1 VKRAISVLCAT
12 WCGVWISPAYAALG
26 DPLPGLTV
34 SQLNLFNEGLQEF
47 TKLDCMDDG
56 LGPVFTGPTPPVD
69 CPTGDGPAM
78 ACSTCHDR
86 NAAGGGSTLGVVET
100 RYGRVDDQGV
110 FDPMLEWGGSLR
122 KHNGIGEMH
131 EIPGG
136 PECEGYA
143 FNGEVV
149 PDPATVTAQRRSL
162 PLFGLT
168 YLNHVSDR
176 ELRTIA
182 DLERILTPETAGRVA
197 LVTDPLS
204 GQIVVG
210 KFGWKAQVPSLEI
223 FAGDAYVNE
232 MGITNFIFGNENC
245 SALQGC
251 RSECNPDPDQ
261 PNDMPDPQTGITD
274 TEKFQNFMRFLDIYP
289 QALHYPDREGLA
301 LFVRTGCADC
311 HLPALVTTPNRD
323 IAALDR
329 RPFYAFTDGLLHDM
343 GPSGDGIAQGAA
355 ARFEMRTA
363 PLMGLST
370 QKVNDVF
377 SLFHDGQSNSI
388 EAAILRHDG
397 QGRRSAIHFDGL
409 PPAEKAALIQF
420 LNSI

>member
-1 VKRAISVLCAT
+1 VKQAISVLCAT
-12 WCGVWISPAYAALG
+12 WWAVVTPAFADLG
-26 DPLPGLTV
+26 DPLPGLTAD
-34 SQLNLFNEGLQEF
+34 QLDQFNEGVQEF
-47 TKLDCMDDG
+47 TNLDCLDEG

-86 NAAGGGSTLGVVET
+86 NAAGGGSTLGMVET
-100 RYGRVDDQGV
+100 RYGRVDDQGI

-122 KHNGIGEMH
+122 KHNGIGEVQN
-131 EIPGG
+131 IPGH
-136 PECEGYA
+136 PECDGYS

-176 ELRTIA
+176 EIRDIA
-182 DLERILTPETAGRVA
+182 ALERIFTPETAGRVA
-197 LVTDPLS
+197 LVTDPLT

-232 MGITNFIFGNENC
+232 LGITNFIFGNENC
-245 SALQGC
+245 SPLQDC
-251 RSECNPDPDQ
+251 HSECNPNQNQ
-261 PNDMPDPQTGITD
+261 PNDQPDPLTGITNV
-274 TEKFQNFMRFLDIYP
+274 EKFQDFMRFLDIYP
-289 QALHYPDREGLA
+289 QSLHYPDREGLE
-301 LFVRTGCADC
+301 LFVRTGCANC
-311 HLPALVTTPNRD
+311 HLPLLVTGPNRE
-323 IAALDR
+323 IAALNY

-343 GPSGDGIAQGAA
+343 GASGDGIAQGAA

-370 QKVNDVF
+370 QTVNGEF

-397 QGRRSAIHFDGL
+397 QGRRSAINFDAL

>member
-1 VKRAISVLCAT
+1 
-12 WCGVWISPAYAALG
+12 
-26 DPLPGLTV
+26 
-34 SQLNLFNEGLQEF
+34 
-47 TKLDCMDDG
+47 MDEG
-56 LGPVFTGPTPPVD
+56 LGPVFTGPVPPVD

-86 NAAGGGSTLGVVET
+86 NAAGGGSTLGMVET
-100 RYGRVDDQGV
+100 RYGRIDDQGV

-122 KHNGIGEMH
+122 KHNGIGQVH
-131 EIPGG
+131 DIPGH
-136 PECEGYA
+136 PECEGYDYG
-143 FNGEVV
+143 GEIV

-168 YLNHVSDR
+168 YLNHVSDWEIR
-176 ELRTIA
+176 SIA
-182 DLERILTPETAGRVA
+182 ELERIFTPETAGRVA
-197 LVTDPLS
+197 LVTDPLT

-232 MGITNFIFGNENC
+232 MGITNLIFGSENC
-245 SALQGC
+245 SALQDC
-251 RSECNPDPDQ
+251 HSECNPDQNQ
-261 PNDMPDPQTGITD
+261 PNDRPDPQTGITNI
-274 TEKFQNFMRFLDIYP
+274 EKFQNFMRFLDIYP
-289 QALHYPDREGLA
+289 QALHYPDREGLE
-301 LFVRTGCADC
+301 LFARTGCADC
-311 HLPALVTTPNRD
+311 HLPGLVTRANGEIP
-323 IAALDR
+323 ALNR
-329 RPFYAFTDGLLHDM
+329 RPFYAFTDGLLHNM
-343 GPSGDGIAQGAA
+343 GPSGDGIAQGTA

-370 QKVNDVF
+370 QQVNGEF

-397 QGRRSAIHFDGL
+397 QGRRSAMNFDGL

>member
-1 VKRAISVLCAT
+1 MKQAKLVLCAT
-12 WCGVWISPAYAALG
+12 WCAVWISSAYAALG
-26 DPLPGLTV
+26 DPLPGLTAE
-34 SQLNLFNEGLQEF
+34 QFDQFNEGLQEF

-56 LGPVFTGPTPPVD
+56 LGPVFTGPVPPLD
-69 CPTGDGPAM
+69 CPTGDGSAM

-86 NAAGGGSTLGVVET
+86 NAAGGGSTLGMVET
-100 RYGRVDDQGV
+100 RYGRVDDQGY
-110 FDPMLEWGGSLR
+110 FDPLLEWGGSLR

-131 EIPGG
+131 DIPGH
-136 PECEGYA
+136 PECEGYD
-143 FNGEVV
+143 FTGEVV

-176 ELRTIA
+176 EIRNIA
-182 DLERILTPETAGRVA
+182 DLERIFTPETAGRAA

-204 GQIVVG
+204 GQIVLG

-232 MGITNFIFGNENC
+232 MGITNFIFPNENC
-245 SALQGC
+245 SPLQDC
-251 RSECNPDPDQ
+251 HSECNPDQNQ
-261 PNDMPDPQTGITD
+261 PNDMPDPKTGITD

-289 QALHYPDREGLA
+289 QALRFPDREGLE
-301 LFVRTGCADC
+301 LFIRTGCAEC
-311 HLPALVTTPNRD
+311 HLPALVTGPNPQ
-323 IAALDR
+323 IPALDR

-343 GPSGDGIAQGAA
+343 GPSGDGIAQGGA

-370 QKVNDVF
+370 QKVNGEF

-397 QGRRSAIHFDGL
+397 QGRRSAINFDAL
-409 PPAEKAALIQF
+409 PPAAKAALIQF